1 MICMCEKF
9 FAMKGAQCTLMAAPA
24 DDGNEEQQQG
34 VVTGGA
40 EFPGDQLP
48 PNAGGDSRSRS
59 TFHFNATS
67 YIYILE
73 RFRRVYQWRQ
83 QAAGSSQQAAASVRE
98 EQRTPAR
105 RRDPAPTTLQL
116 CRRALLLGRCVVA
129 RLLRWFSARPLG
141 QRALQA
147 VSDTMM
153 AAERATVWA
162 GSATAGSADR
172 QPVPFTWCAMM
183 PVVVALMVIQ
193 TGSALAERYLNVQ
206 LPGNRQLVS
215 WLQRQRVELEQLKAS
230 AACNIRTHC
239 IDESDPMHRLLNTWP
254 LNIPY
259 RAAQQL
265 GIIPVRVD
273 KQPSD
278 TESTSIPPLEV
289 VASSS
294 ASDSSTLTED
304 QENTAPSSREVTPPP
319 KALGEKSM
327 YFSPEGDRQTE
338 EETEPEEPQND
349 KQEREEAQGEKAQ
362 EEKAELPT
370 ITAEEAEGAA
380 RTVVQPQPPASVLS
394 AEEAER
400 AAMDVVSPLPPPQP
414 AVPAVSSE
422 QLLAAEGASCSE
434 PGTSTRELKASSK
447 ALKSAFFRNLF

>member
-1 MICMCEKF
+1 
-9 FAMKGAQCTLMAAPA
+9 MAAPA

-239 IDESDPMHRLLNTWP
+239 IDES
-254 LNIPY
+254 
-259 RAAQQL
+259 
-265 GIIPVRVD
+265 
-273 KQPSD
+273 QPSD

>member
-239 IDESDPMHRLLNTWP
+239 IDES
-254 LNIPY
+254 
-259 RAAQQL
+259 
-265 GIIPVRVD
+265 
-273 KQPSD
+273 QPSD

>member
-1 MICMCEKF
+1 
-9 FAMKGAQCTLMAAPA
+9 MAAPA
-24 DDGNEEQQQG
+24 DDGNEQQQQ
-34 VVTGGA
+34 VVNGGD
-40 EFPGDQLP
+40 EFPGDQP
-48 PNAGGDSRSRS
+48 PPYAG
-59 TFHFNATS
+59 
-67 YIYILE
+67 
-73 RFRRVYQWRQ
+73 
-83 QAAGSSQQAAASVRE
+83 ASVRE

-105 RRDPAPTTLQL
+105 RRGPAPTTLQL
-116 CRRALLLGRCVVA
+116 CRRALRLCRCVVA
-129 RLLRWFSARPLG
+129 WLLRWFSARPLG

-147 VSDTMM
+147 VSGTMI

-172 QPVPFTWCAMM
+172 QPVPFTWCPMM
-183 PVVVALMVIQ
+183 PVVVALMVIRN
-193 TGSALAERYLNVQ
+193 GSALAERYLNVQ

-294 ASDSSTLTED
+294 ASDSSTLTGD

-319 KALGEKSM
+319 EALGEKSM
-327 YFSPEGDRQTE
+327 YFSPEGDRHTE

-349 KQEREEAQGEKAQ
+349 KQEQEGEKAQ
-362 EEKAELPT
+362 EEKAEELPT
-370 ITAEEAEGAA
+370 VTAEEAEGAA

-422 QLLAAEGASCSE
+422 QLLAAEGASRSE
-434 PGTSTRELKASSK
+434 LGTSTRELKASSK